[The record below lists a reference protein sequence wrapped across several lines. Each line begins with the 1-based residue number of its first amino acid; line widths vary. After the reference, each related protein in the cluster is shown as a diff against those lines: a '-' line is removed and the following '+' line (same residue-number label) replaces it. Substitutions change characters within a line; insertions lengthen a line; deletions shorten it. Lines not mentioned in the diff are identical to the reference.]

1 MSKLLENIFSVK
13 NQGYHKTFTLMGVK
27 FKFRNEKAIQK
38 RILSGLNDVNMELNK
53 TRDNVAKLSNT
64 VVALNNK
71 VVYINNEE
79 RKKWVI
85 ENIGNKDF
93 YEQELL
99 IYNTFEQMK
108 ARKFY
113 PIFRDR
119 ISRGK
124 MILSMKVFHERYP
137 EYNGFIFTDVHG
149 LENDF
154 KLYNKDD
161 IKNMNPD
168 TDMAILAYNC
178 DYAALDLIDEFNKYN
193 IKYYAAI
200 QSFPHARYFHTDE
213 NAFKVLDEE
222 AVSDSWHF
230 CPVDFENIFQALK
243 ASKTLEGDYVEIGTF
258 KGDSAS
264 AALNYMKKAN
274 INKKAYFID
283 TYEGFN
289 YKQAFKSNDTF
300 WKEGHTNTSYD
311 NVKERLSKYDNAN
324 VVKGN
329 IISDDLPAEIEKI
342 CVANIDV
349 DLYEA
354 VKAALYKVKDKVVKN
369 GIIIAEDYGHTP
381 TLIGGQKAVDEFI
394 EENVNDFIPLYMNS
408 GQMFLIKK

>member
-1 MSKLLENIFSVK
+1 MSKLLENILSVK
-13 NQGYHKTFTLMGVK
+13 NHGDHKTFTLMGVK
-27 FKFRNEKAIQK
+27 FRFRNEKVIQK
-38 RILSGLNDVNMELNK
+38 RILSGLYE
-53 TRDNVAKLSNT
+53 TRDNIAKLSS
-64 VVALNNK
+64 K
-71 VVYINNEE
+71 VVCVNNEE

-108 ARKFY
+108 ARKLY
-113 PIFRDR
+113 PVFRDR

-124 MILSMKVFHERYP
+124 MILSMKVFQERYP
-137 EYNGFIFTDVHG
+137 EYNGFLFTDVQG

-154 KLYNKDD
+154 KVYNKDD
-161 IKNMNPD
+161 IKSMNPD
-168 TDMAILAYNC
+168 TDMAILAYNQ
-178 DYAALDLIDEFNKYN
+178 DYVALDLIDELNKYN

-213 NAFKVLDEE
+213 NALKVLDEE

-230 CPVDFENIFQALK
+230 CPVDFENIFQAIK
-243 ASKTLEGDYVEIGTF
+243 ASNTLEGDYVEIGTF

-264 AALNYMKKAN
+264 AALNYMKKTG
-274 INKKAYFID
+274 INKRAYFID

-289 YKQAFKSNDTF
+289 YEQAFKSNDTF
-300 WKEGHTNTSYD
+300 WKKGHTNTSYD

-329 IISDDLPAEIEKI
+329 IISDELPAEIEKI

-394 EENVNDFIPLYMNS
+394 EENKNDFIPLYMNS